1 MDYVLL
7 ALAVVALGLMG
18 RLYAV
23 FLANEEVL
31 VNKLLTLFAVG
42 ALVSLCGKTYQVI
55 DLEMG
60 YAMMVCLSTGKLR
73 CVDLMTPVGTY
84 RHGMI
89 HEWTRGEP
97 IADASSAAVLT
108 SAAA

>member
-42 ALVSLCGKTYQVI
+42 A
-55 DLEMG
+55 
-60 YAMMVCLSTGKLR
+60 
-73 CVDLMTPVGTY
+73 
-84 RHGMI
+84 
-89 HEWTRGEP
+89 
-97 IADASSAAVLT
+97 
-108 SAAA
+108 